1 MIRIPLIYLS
11 KTYDYEYGYKYK
23 YECCHSSLLVL
34 IHGKENCGEDAMYIC
49 W

>member
-11 KTYDYEYGYKYK
+11 KTHAMDMN
-23 YECCHSSLLVL
+23 VL